1 MNPQKPAREPALNF
15 EKSLKQ
21 LEAIVKKLEQEE
33 VPLEVSIKLY
43 EEGKALERACEQQ
56 LRAAENRIRQLTET
70 PSGEVKEADFEP
82 SAAENPPAGDAHETE
97 TGKPGSNKE
106 DLPF

>member
-1 MNPQKPAREPALNF
+1 MTPQKPAREPALNF

-33 VPLEVSIKLY
+33 VPLEMSIKLY

-70 PSGEVKEADFEP
+70 PAGEVKETEFE
-82 SAAENPPAGDAHETE
+82 AAEPAEPAEENEPPET
-97 TGKPGSNKE
+97 PASSKE